1 MNHGH
6 AATNAVNDI
15 NQQRRIVMITLGK
28 VSTETKSAK
37 SGTIPETVFPQQ
49 YQTL

>member
-1 MNHGH
+1 
-6 AATNAVNDI
+6 
-15 NQQRRIVMITLGK
+15 MITLGK

-37 SGTIPETVFPQQ
+37 SGTVPETVFPQQ